1 MRNVQNGNYYL
12 ILLALRMSN
21 RETERRTGVDGDKGA
36 GKWELMLTRSNIQLR
51 VFVLFSIPKN

>member
-12 ILLALRMSN
+12 ILLALRIVK
-21 RETERRTGVDGDKGA
+21 ETERKTGVDGDRGA